1 MLSVDGLCSENPR
14 RNALRR
20 KKNIIMKKN
29 YAEQY
34 KASVIGVPR
43 LRKSMTDALHSAY
56 PYHSSIFYL
65 IKIQTH
71 CRSLGMCKRCG
82 DLRIVACSQCKG
94 IGSVRKGGM
103 LNLGML
109 DDLYE
114 SLGAEAKTD
123 NLIPCTKCRSKG
135 RLLCPECSK
144 IAWPFNNMSGARKYK
159 AISML
164 INFAALMCQ
173 RTGDT
178 TQSNAVWF
186 FFFMIASWCSVVSCK
201 F

>member
-1 MLSVDGLCSENPR
+1 MVNCFGPTSCSQLVPAMYTEMKLKLIFHSSVLQKICMQHIMPSVDDSCLENPR
-14 RNALRR
+14 PNALRR
-20 KKNIIMKKN
+20 KKHNNEKIMQSTKH
-29 YAEQY
+29 QSS
-34 KASVIGVPR
+34 SVLR
-43 LRKSMTDALHSAY
+43 LRKSMADALHSAY

-144 IAWPFNNMSGARKYK
+144 IA
-159 AISML
+159 
-164 INFAALMCQ
+164 
-173 RTGDT
+173 
-178 TQSNAVWF
+178 
-186 FFFMIASWCSVVSCK
+186 
-201 F
+201 